1 METKTLSLYCAGKFN
16 DEFMPINIFL
26 LEKEG
31 FKITYNWSL
40 NKDLS
45 KSQSAFN
52 DIEGVKKCDILI
64 VFMNDKQYEYRG
76 TFCEIG
82 CALGLNKKIII
93 INNNKESYCTTLCF
107 YHHHSII
114 HVNDINKAIR
124 ILNLIEKNIQNKEI
138 KRKMLILGPGRH
150 GKDSFTEILT
160 SKLKNYK
167 FSSSSEFVNNLII
180 FDILKDKYNY
190 KTKEECFLDR
200 HNHREEWYNI
210 ICDYNKEDKSKLT
223 REIFKENDI
232 YVGIRDL
239 LEFKASYHL
248 FEIIFWIDSSER
260 LFGKNIPFDNTLKIE
275 MSESDIVIDNNGTL
289 EDLEKKIN
297 DLIIF
302 LSL

>member
-1 METKTLSLYCAGKFN
+1 MESKTLNVYCAGKYN
-16 DEFMPINIFL
+16 DEFMPINISL
-26 LEKEG
+26 IEKEG
-31 FKITYNWSL
+31 YNITYNWTL
-40 NKDLS
+40 NKHLPQ
-45 KSQSAFN
+45 SQAALN

-64 VFMNDKQYEYRG
+64 VIMNDKKYEYRG
-76 TFCEIG
+76 TFCEVG
-82 CALGLNKKIII
+82 CALGLDKRIII
-93 INNNKESYCTTLCF
+93 VNNNKESFCTTNCF
-107 YHHHSII
+107 YHHPSII
-114 HVNDINKAIR
+114 HVNDITKAIR
-124 ILNLIEKNIQNKEI
+124 ILNFIEKNLKNQDS

-150 GKDSFTEILT
+150 GKDCFTEILT

-200 HNHREEWYNI
+200 SNHRTEWYNI

-223 REIFKENDI
+223 KEIFKENDI
-232 YVGIRDL
+232 YVGLRDN

-275 MSESDIVIDNNGTL
+275 MSESDIVINNNGTI
-289 EDLEKKIN
+289 EDLEKKII

-302 LSL
+302 LFL